1 MGLARDLQCTMGKF
15 DGVYVLES
23 REGWETC
30 IAPIGM
36 SEEML
41 KRMLDPKNKVTW
53 NMFEN
58 GDGSFTWSTTLSLV
72 PEWNST
78 QTVKP
83 GERTEVTSPVKSFVT
98 VTKKDEN
105 TWLNRTEM
113 AGVVF
118 ISEVRYHSYGCLST
132 DLSRANPAPSKR
144 NSRKFLPRSQ

>member
-98 VTKKDEN
+98 VTKKDEHLAQQN
-105 TWLNRTEM
+105 GDGWR
-113 AGVVF
+113 GV
-118 ISEVRYHSYGCLST
+118 H
-132 DLSRANPAPSKR
+132 
-144 NSRKFLPRSQ
+144 